1 MKRLLI
7 ACSIAAA
14 VVTVAHAQDSLLGT
28 WTGSYTSPGSMGQHG
43 AQHGVQL
50 IIASVENG
58 LAKGTATLSTRG
70 PCSGEYPMEGKSE
83 DNKLSM
89 KATAKGGR
97 LGDCSFSFN
106 VVREGNKLVGTAG
119 AGRPLQLSK

>member
-28 WTGSYTSPGSMGQHG
+28 WTGSYPFPGPVGPIQL
-43 AQHGVQL
+43 GVQL

-97 LGDCSFSFN
+97 FGDCSFSFN
-106 VVREGNKLVGTAG
+106 VVREGNKLVGTTG
-119 AGRPLQLSK
+119 TGRSLQLSK